1 RDLFYPER
9 TYERIVSVLGIEE
22 RARLI
27 EYISKSAIDQKR
39 SDAIEALTRVHDM
52 LNRTEFTGKT
62 EA

>member
-1 RDLFYPER
+1 M
-9 TYERIVSVLGIEE
+9 GIEE

-52 LNRTEFTGKT
+52 LNRTEFTGKN